1 VTLNELIAHLC
12 PCLDCDVWVL
22 QSASGQPELAHANRW
37 HELDALTWLRQITF
51 AGPRADEV
59 ADAYQKQM
67 APLLRLLYSA
77 DGVPCGRAA
86 IGFGYVEAGVQ
97 SIGGLVSSEHTRA
110 IHQFSMTFAGALG
123 FEPAGPRRNA
133 GPILECNTNA
143 WASEQAA
150 LLAQSN
156 LNEYEKYLAALN
168 VAEFGGDPTPIAMI
182 LINRQPT
189 AISKVYDM
197 LQPGTPIFAVVGAPT
212 IIQPAAISMLFHW
225 RSPGHGEGLQWN
237 ELDFT
242 LATMEAWHG
251 RRLPDRVYHQ
261 IPTAETPAP
270 SSFLSCLDRYAI
282 DRKRTLRFE
291 PRTNML
297 LARYKGEVS
306 AREKLSQGTEFRSTA
321 LKLSLVEN

>member
-1 VTLNELIAHLC
+1 MPTPVLMPALSPTMEKGNLAKWLKREGEAVKSGDVIAEIET
-12 PCLDCDVWVL
+12 DK
-22 QSASGQPELAHANRW
+22 ATME
-37 HELDALTWLRQITF
+37 
-51 AGPRADEV
+51 
-59 ADAYQKQM
+59 
-67 APLLRLLYSA
+67 
-77 DGVPCGRAA
+77 
-86 IGFGYVEAGVQ
+86 VEAVDEGTLGK
-97 SIGGLVSSEHTRA
+97 ILVPEGTA
-110 IHQFSMTFAGALG
+110 D
-123 FEPAGPRRNA
+123 
-133 GPILECNTNA
+133 
-143 WASEQAA
+143 
-150 LLAQSN
+150 
-156 LNEYEKYLAALN
+156 
-168 VAEFGGDPTPIAMI
+168 VAVNTPIAMI